1 MSPVLPAGPLG
12 DVAEWAS
19 RPETISGAGSIWV
32 RVLEHLAYT
41 GLALAISLAIA
52 VPIGLYVGHTGRG
65 RVAVVAASGMLRAL
79 PTLGLVTLFI
89 LLSGTL
95 GLMPPIWAL
104 VLLAV
109 PPLLA
114 GTAAGIAAVPHA
126 VVDGARAMGMT
137 ERQVVFRVEVPNAL
151 PVLMGS
157 LRLAVLQIVATVA
170 VVAVINLGG
179 LGRFL
184 MDGVAVRDYGQV
196 LGGAVAI
203 AVLAI
208 VVDAVLAV
216 AQRVAVSPGL
226 TTNAGGKP

>member
-19 RPETISGAGSIWV
+19 RPETLSGAGSIWV